1 VHFSAILLGGKC
13 PSVPIPS
20 HAINAGSNT
29 PRFDM
34 DWDAGLSLNPTLQPS
49 LACVE
54 LFGQSILERTVA
66 RFKQSGLRTI
76 SVIAAS
82 DCISLHEMRDIRIAV
97 PRRGEDRWSIVKR
110 ALLKDLQS
118 GIDTVL
124 IADLGAYVEL
134 DLAAALQFHRAK
146 AQAVTPIHD
155 AQGCLA
161 YWIVDAARVLANPE
175 FSFPPEDNG
184 IVDAPQPYQVEGY
197 VNRLADAADFRQ
209 LVVDAF
215 LGRCSIRPAGREIKP
230 GVWIEDGARVHKTAR
245 LVAPT
250 YVGSNTRVQARAVIT
265 RFSNLERN
273 CNVGEGS
280 LVFDA
285 SLLPHTLIGRGL
297 DVSSAVVDRTE
308 FTDLSRNVTLR
319 IQDPSLISDVPPQ
332 KQYVPAYLPE
342 YEEADRTA
350 SESGLEYFDYLSRAK
365 GRLLEVF
372 KGGV

>member
-1 VHFSAILLGGKC
+1 MNVA
-13 PSVPIPS
+13 
-20 HAINAGSNT
+20 SNGAHLDT
-29 PRFDM
+29 
-34 DWDAGLSLNPTLQPS
+34 DWDAGLSLNQTLQPS

-54 LFGQSILERTVA
+54 LFGQSALERIVA
-66 RFKQSGLRTI
+66 CFRKSGLRTI
-76 SVIAAS
+76 SVIAAP
-82 DCISLHEMRDIRIAV
+82 DCISLHETRDIRIAT

-110 ALLKDLQS
+110 ALLKDLQN

-134 DLAAALQFHRAK
+134 DLPAALQFHRAK
-146 AQAVTPIHD
+146 AQAVTPVHD
-155 AQGCLA
+155 ARGSLS

-175 FSFPPEDNG
+175 FSLPPEENG
-184 IVDAPQPYQVEGY
+184 IVDAPQPYLVEGY
-197 VNRLADAADFRQ
+197 VNRLTDAADFRQ

-215 LGRCSIRPAGREIKP
+215 LGRCSIQPTGREIKP
-230 GVWIEDGARVHKTAR
+230 GVWVEDGARVHKTAR

-250 YVGSNTRVQARAVIT
+250 YVGSNARVQARSVIT
-265 RFSNLERN
+265 RFSNIERN

-280 LVFDA
+280 LVFDS

-297 DVSSAVVDRTE
+297 DVSSALVDRTE
-308 FTDLSRNVTLR
+308 FTDLGRNVTLR

-332 KQYVPAYLPE
+332 KQYAPAYLPE
-342 YEEADRTA
+342 YEEADRTSA
-350 SESGLEYFDYLSRAK
+350 DSGLEYFDYLSRAK

>member
-13 PSVPIPS
+13 PSVFIPGRS
-20 HAINAGSNT
+20 MNAASSAA
-29 PRFDM
+29 RHDI
-34 DWDAGLSLNPTLQPS
+34 DWDAGLSLNQTLQAS

-54 LFGQSILERTVA
+54 LFGQSVLERTVA
-66 RFKQSGLRTI
+66 RFKKAGLRTI

-82 DCISLHEMRDIRIAV
+82 DCISLHETRDIRIAI
-97 PRRGEDRWSIVKR
+97 PRRAEDRWSIVKR
-110 ALLKDLQS
+110 ALLKDLQN

-124 IADLGAYVEL
+124 IAELGAYVEL
-134 DLAAALQFHRAK
+134 DLPAALQFHRAK

-155 AQGCLA
+155 AQGSLS

-175 FSFPPEDNG
+175 FALPPEDDG
-184 IVDAPQPYQVEGY
+184 IVDAPVPYRVEGY
-197 VNRLADAADFRQ
+197 VNRLADAADFRR

-215 LGRCSIRPAGREIKP
+215 LGRCAIRPAGREIKP
-230 GVWIEDGARVHKTAR
+230 GVWIEDGARLHKTAR

-250 YVGSNTRVQARAVIT
+250 YVGCNTRVQAGAVIT

-273 CNVGEGS
+273 CNVGQGS
-280 LVFDA
+280 VVSDT

-297 DVSSAVVDRTE
+297 DVSSALVDRTD
-308 FTDLSRNVTLR
+308 FTDLGRNVTLR
-319 IQDPSLISDVPPQ
+319 IQDPTLISDVPPQ
-332 KQYVPAYLPE
+332 KQYIPAYLPE
-342 YEEADRTA
+342 YEETDRP
-350 SESGLEYFDYLSRAK
+350 SPDPGLEYFDYLSRAK